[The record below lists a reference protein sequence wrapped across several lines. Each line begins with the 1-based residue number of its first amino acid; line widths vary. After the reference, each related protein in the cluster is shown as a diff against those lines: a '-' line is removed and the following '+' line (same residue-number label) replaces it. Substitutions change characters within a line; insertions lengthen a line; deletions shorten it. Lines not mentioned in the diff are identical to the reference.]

1 MLIIRHGQKVVKIKK
16 KMYKKKNQTQQLD
29 KQIKLNPLVPS
40 GVVILSYMCNVVTII
55 FLDHDNQELCG
66 RK

>member
-1 MLIIRHGQKVVKIKK
+1 
-16 KMYKKKNQTQQLD
+16 MYKKKNQTQQLD

-66 RK
+66 RKWQRIVVLYQ

>member
-16 KMYKKKNQTQQLD
+16 KCTKKNQTQELD